1 MNREQILNGID
12 NMTNLREKDY
22 ATIDFLLKNTSPRL
36 FTKIIE
42 EILLGNLYI
51 SDFESLLSDSQRE
64 KYNAIIQQEAEL
76 VDYMAKLTKFRNDV
90 HHQSKT
96 YIDAKAKPIKENK
109 DYTEEQKTALIADIT
124 KKHEI
129 PVYIPNEIYEANK
142 EYKAFVKDNILLSL
156 FESEHSDNAILKEIK
171 LELYKKIYEEN
182 NTKLKEAII
191 ISPNNK
197 IDDENNDEENN
208 KKNDILIPI
217 SYYRVMLDSFDIE
230 YMKEHNISEEEMKK
244 IKSMM
249 LFLSNKYPEEG
260 KTDESN

>member
-76 VDYMAKLTKFRNDV
+76 VDYMAKLTKFRSDV
-90 HHQSKT
+90 HDQSKT
-96 YIDAKAKPIKENK
+96 YIDTKAKPIRENK

-129 PVYIPNEIYEANK
+129 PPYIPNEIYDAND

-182 NTKLKEAII
+182 NTTLKNSII
-191 ISPNNK
+191 VSPYIK
-197 IDDENNDEENN
+197 NDEENN
-208 KKNDILIPI
+208 EKKNDILIPI

-249 LFLSNKYPEEG
+249 LFLSNKYPEKG
-260 KTDESN
+260 DGNESN

>member
-76 VDYMAKLTKFRNDV
+76 VDYMAKLTKFRSDV
-90 HHQSKT
+90 HNQSKT
-96 YIDAKAKPIKENK
+96 YIDTKAKPIRENK

-129 PVYIPNEIYEANK
+129 PVYIPNEIYEANN
-142 EYKAFVKDNILLSL
+142 EYKDFVKDNILLSL

-191 ISPNNK
+191 VAPN
-197 IDDENNDEENN
+197 E
-208 KKNDILIPI
+208 KNDILIPI

-249 LFLSNKYPEEG
+249 LFLSNKYPEKG
-260 KTDESN
+260 DGNESN

>member
-76 VDYMAKLTKFRNDV
+76 VDYMAKLTKFRSDV

-129 PVYIPNEIYEANK
+129 PVYIPNEIYDANA

-171 LELYKKIYEEN
+171 LELYEKIYEKNDEN
-182 NTKLKEAII
+182 SIKLKNAII
-191 ISPNNK
+191 VSPNK
-197 IDDENNDEENN
+197 D
-208 KKNDILIPI
+208 NDILIPI

-249 LFLSNKYPEEG
+249 LFLSNKYPEKG
-260 KTDESN
+260 DGNESN

>member
-12 NMTNLREKDY
+12 DMTNLREKDY

-96 YIDAKAKPIKENK
+96 YIDTKAKPIKENK
-109 DYTEEQKTALIADIT
+109 DYTEEQKTALIEDIR

-129 PVYIPNEIYEANK
+129 PVYIPNEIYKANN
-142 EYKAFVKDNILLSL
+142 EYKDFVKDNILLSL

-182 NTKLKEAII
+182 NTTLKNSII
-191 ISPNNK
+191 VSPNK
-197 IDDENNDEENN
+197 D
-208 KKNDILIPI
+208 NDILIPI
-217 SYYRVMLDSFDIE
+217 SYHRVVLDSFDIE

>member
-90 HHQSKT
+90 HAQSKT
-96 YIDAKAKPIKENK
+96 YIDTKAKPIKENK

-191 ISPNNK
+191 VAPNK
-197 IDDENNDEENN
+197 D
-208 KKNDILIPI
+208 NDILIPI

-249 LFLSNKYPEEG
+249 LFLSNKYPKKEENN
-260 KTDESN
+260 ESN